1 MKDITII
8 DNILRTLIEI
18 FADVVVSIEES
29 KEIDEVS
36 SLECLYTVFALGV
49 YEEAKTSVM

>member
-1 MKDITII
+1 MKKGENNMKDITII

-29 KEIDEVS
+29 KEIDAI
-36 SLECLYTVFALGV
+36 TVDEL
-49 YEEAKTSVM
+49 